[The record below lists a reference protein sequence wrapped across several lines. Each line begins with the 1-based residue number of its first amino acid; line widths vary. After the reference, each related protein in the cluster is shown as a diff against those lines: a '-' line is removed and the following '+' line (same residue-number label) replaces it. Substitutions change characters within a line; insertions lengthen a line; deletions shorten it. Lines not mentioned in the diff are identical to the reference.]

1 MFPISSKTIDN
12 AKARAAA
19 MIRAGEFRLP
29 DGRRV
34 PVAVAKNP
42 NPPVRRVRQAA

>member
-1 MFPISSKTIDN
+1 MSPISSKTIDN

-34 PVAVAKNP
+34 PIAATKNP
-42 NPPVRRVRQAA
+42 NPPVMRRKVA